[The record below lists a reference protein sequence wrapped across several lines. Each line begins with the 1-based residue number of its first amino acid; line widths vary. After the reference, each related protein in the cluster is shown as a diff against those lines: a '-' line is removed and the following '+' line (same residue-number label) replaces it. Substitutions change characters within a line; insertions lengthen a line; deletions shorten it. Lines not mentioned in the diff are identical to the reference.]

1 MLIDTTPYEDLAL
14 EAALKPLGEAVAE
27 IGKGKPLDHY
37 TREEILRIV
46 HICISEYQMAMLRLL
61 TQNTSNEEVPL

>member
-1 MLIDTTPYEDLAL
+1 MTIDKTNYEQQAF

-46 HICISEYQMAMLRLL
+46 EICVHEYQTFMLKLL
-61 TQNTSNEEVPL
+61 SGQPSDEEVPL